1 MGDTGVGKSSLV
13 TRYIKNTFNEG
24 MIPTIGVEF
33 ACKIVETKDKSKLK
47 VQIFD
52 TAGQEKYRSIVSN
65 YCRKALGCLLVYDIT
80 NFNTFEVCKQFK
92 DQIKQIAE
100 PDCTFILVGNK
111 SDLNDDR
118 KVDANEAKN
127 FALENEMYFI
137 ETSAKNNE
145 KVHEAFQALF
155 DRVAEENKKK
165 VNYENNKNDFIKI
178 EDKNETSK
186 NFFSGNTKEE
196 SCC

>member
-1 MGDTGVGKSSLV
+1 MGDTGVGKTSLV
-13 TRYIKNTFNEG
+13 NRYIKNTFNEG
-24 MIPTIGVEF
+24 VIPTIGVEF

-80 NFNTFEVCKQFK
+80 NFNTYEVCKQFK

-111 SDLNDDR
+111 SDLNDER
-118 KVDANEAKN
+118 KVDTNEAKN
-127 FALENEMYFI
+127 FAMDNEMYFI

-145 KVHEAFQALF
+145 KVHEAFQTLF
-155 DRVAEENKKK
+155 EKVAEENKKK
-165 VNYENNKNDFIKI
+165 VNYENNDFVKI
-178 EDKNETSK
+178 ENKNEEKKFFTS
-186 NFFSGNTKEE
+186 NSREE
-196 SCC
+196 NCC

>member
-1 MGDTGVGKSSLV
+1 MGDTGVGKTSLV
-13 TRYIKNTFNEG
+13 NRYIKNTFPDSS
-24 MIPTIGVEF
+24 IPTIGVEF
-33 ACKIVETKDKSKLK
+33 ASKIVDLKDGSKIK

-92 DQIKQIAE
+92 DQVKQIAE

-111 SDLNDDR
+111 SDLEEQRN
-118 KVDANEAKN
+118 VDFNEAKK
-127 FALENEMYFI
+127 FALENEMFFI

-145 KVHEAFQALF
+145 KVHDAFQNLF
-155 DRVAEENKKK
+155 EMVAQENKKK
-165 VNYENNKNDFIKI
+165 INYDNEYVNIENKKYR
-178 EDKNETSK
+178 NEER
-186 NFFSGNTKEE
+186 NFFNQSSNNDN
-196 SCC
+196 CC